1 VRYELLLQSS
11 VPGGPY
17 DPQAT
22 RSALLARGATE
33 EADGSLSLRVQGER
47 VEIRPLSEG
56 GAVIATELRMPLGG
70 GDQFVRDMVEEG
82 LAVAQAADCRLFDPQ
97 IMRPLTPADA
107 GAVAEQYART
117 ARYAAEMAGDSDVLG
132 SAGYAASG
140 YPSTSSSGG
149 GMGGQAKVFLAIA
162 FLVALYLVVSGL
174 SQALQVE

>member
-1 VRYELLLQSS
+1 MRYELLLQSS

-17 DPQAT
+17 DPEAT
-22 RSALLARGATE
+22 RAVLLARGAAE
-33 EADGSLSLRVQGER
+33 EGGGLSWSVQGER
-47 VEIRPLSEG
+47 VEVRPLVEG
-56 GAVIATELRMPLGG
+56 GVVIATELRVPLGG
-70 GDQFVRDMVEEG
+70 GDQFVRDMVAEG
-82 LAVAQAADCRLFDPQ
+82 LAVAQAAGCRLFDPQ

-117 ARYAAEMAGDSDVLG
+117 ARYAGEMAGASDVLG
-132 SAGYAASG
+132 SAGYAAPG
-140 YPSTSSSGG
+140 YPTSSAPSG